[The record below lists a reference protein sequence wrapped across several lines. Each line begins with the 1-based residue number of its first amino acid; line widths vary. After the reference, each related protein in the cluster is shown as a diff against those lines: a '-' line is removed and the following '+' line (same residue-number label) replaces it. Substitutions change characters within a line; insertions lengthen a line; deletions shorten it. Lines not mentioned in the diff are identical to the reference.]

1 MAIDVSTIA
10 LAIDSTAA
18 VKAKDDL
25 NQLAPAMAAVEKST
39 DGVTAATGRMGDGM
53 AVVSKTTVRAR
64 VDMSDAAQKYIDAL
78 QKEIDVFGKN
88 RAESEKIEAAAM
100 RFTRAEQDKVAALGA
115 AIDAL
120 HREEDAS
127 KSAASQQ
134 DRHTASQ
141 EAFMARLREKVALQ
155 GLDAAATDR
164 HHAAQLGL
172 GDDASKLITQLEV
185 GTAKMAAHK
194 AETLAAAGATHEF
207 GFHTAQSKRELLVL
221 AHELSQGNFKKFGG
235 SMMVLGEQTG
245 AASLLFS
252 GMGLAILSVVAVL
265 GTLSYGVIK
274 GAIEQ
279 EHFNKALVLTGNFAG
294 QTNDSIQTLTK
305 TLATSTHA
313 TVGAARG
320 VAEALAATGEV
331 GPRLIGPMADAM
343 LRIQRLNGESTD
355 KMVKDYAKLAEAPT
369 KWAMEHNKAS
379 NDINVVQFETIR
391 RLEELGQK
399 EEAAL
404 VVMKAV
410 SAHVSGDHAMAF
422 GSLERA
428 AHAAGESFST
438 FFDWM
443 KSVGREATAQ
453 DRLRQIN
460 VELQGIQDK
469 REMAAYAPN
478 RNPMGGSAKAE
489 SDGAANET
497 RLGLEREVVLREQAG
512 KARKAYYDAESG
524 EVQKRAI
531 AASVQLK
538 LLDDRA
544 RGVDKLK
551 LALEKLAEQEA
562 AEVGGQRD
570 AGNKNYTISQAVH
583 DKRVAEIERENK
595 PRGIGR
601 ATLEDVDL
609 ERAKKAIAQEDAL
622 YKSRETMLA
631 LYFSTGLMDAAKYYA
646 ARQAA
651 QDEHL
656 EKTKTG
662 YAKEIALIE
671 SRAGNAKT
679 PDERIKFQK
688 ELVDATEKYNV
699 ALAAIAQTGA
709 MDAITR
715 IGKAS
720 QEAARLS
727 DADASAVA
735 RQVEAAEKLVKAD
748 QAAFEQ
754 SGMTRR
760 EIEKQRIARLELTA
774 SHIEERIA
782 VMAMMGF
789 GVDQIAQQK
798 ILLDFARQGIALDRQ
813 KSESSNQLATGA
825 QLALGKYREA
835 AGDSAAYGEKMI
847 SGSFSR
853 MEDAIL
859 NFAKTGKLSF
869 SGLFSFMA
877 DEFLR
882 QQIRMQLSS
891 ATTGGASGMGLLG
904 SLMGAAGG
912 MFGLGGVGMGTN
924 LTGAS
929 LPTAGGRLLGGSVN
943 EGQSYLVGEMG
954 PEVLRMGSQGGAV
967 TPNAATA
974 GASAGSGAMHFD
986 FSGQTI
992 NVGQGVSRSEMSAAV
1007 QQGNAASEARIRR
1020 LMKNGNV

>member
-25 NQLAPAMAAVEKST
+25 NQLAPAMAAVEKGT

-100 RFTRAEQDKVAALGA
+100 RFTRTEQDKAAALGA

-141 EAFMARLREKVALQ
+141 EAFMTRLREKVALQ

-252 GMGLAILSVVAVL
+252 GMGLAVLSVVAVL

-305 TLATSTHA
+305 TLAANTHA

-343 LRIQRLNGESTD
+343 LRIQRLSGESTD
-355 KMVKDYAKLAEAPT
+355 KMVKDYAKLAEAPA
-369 KWAMEHNKAS
+369 KWAMEHNRAS

-391 RLEELGQK
+391 RLEELGHK

-404 VVMKAV
+404 LVMKAV
-410 SAHVSGDHAMAF
+410 SAHVSGEHAMAF
-422 GSLERA
+422 GTLERA
-428 AHAAGESFST
+428 AHATGESFST

-443 KSVGREATAQ
+443 KSIGREATAQ
-453 DRLRQIN
+453 DRLHQIN

-469 REMAAYAPN
+469 RDMAAYAPN

-524 EVQKRAI
+524 EIQKRAI

-562 AEVGGQRD
+562 AEVAGQRD
-570 AGNKNYTISQAVH
+570 AGNKNYTVSKSAH
-583 DKRVAEIERENK
+583 DKRVAEIKRENK
-595 PRGIGR
+595 PHHK
-601 ATLEDVDL
+601 ANPEDVDL
-609 ERAKKAIAQEDAL
+609 ERIKKSIAQEDAI
-622 YKSRETMLA
+622 YRMHETTL
-631 LYFSTGLMDAAKYYA
+631 STLFGNGLLDAAKYYA
-646 ARQAA
+646 ARQAV

-656 EKTKTG
+656 EKTKAG

-671 SRAGNAKT
+671 SRTASAKT

-688 ELVDATEKYNV
+688 ELIDATEKYNV
-699 ALAAIAQTGA
+699 ALATIAQTGA
-709 MDAITR
+709 IDAITR

-727 DADASAVA
+727 DADASAVG
-735 RQVEAAEKLVKAD
+735 RQIEAAEKLVKAD

-760 EIEKQRIARLELTA
+760 EIERQRIARLELTA

-798 ILLDFARQGIALDRQ
+798 ILLDFARQGIALDKQ
-813 KSESSNQLATGA
+813 KLESSNRFATGA

-904 SLMGAAGG
+904 NLMSAAGG
-912 MFGLGGVGMGTN
+912 MFGLGGIGMGTN

-943 EGQSYLVGEMG
+943 EGQSYLVGELG

-967 TPNAATA
+967 TP
-974 GASAGSGAMHFD
+974 SAVNPNSGGGSAMHFD